1 MEPSDDWAALGEALL
16 GKTEFT
22 PLDVARETQ
31 FPLDQLRRLWRA
43 LGFPPVADTERAF
56 TRSEIETLRNVRRFI
71 EEQDTDPEVL
81 VQLTRVT
88 GQSLARIADAQ
99 VTDAAQRV
107 SERATETTP
116 EIARSELITRIYV
129 LAAGFDQLMGYVW
142 RRHLVAAVLRIAAT
156 PSATDRTLTIGFA
169 DLVGFT
175 TLSQALEPKALAAV
189 VDRFEAVAYD
199 HIVERAGRVV
209 KMIGDEVMFAV
220 EDDLAAAEIALALVD
235 AHARDEALP
244 DVRVGLASGPTLAW
258 EGDLFGPTVNLA
270 SRLVNFARPRSVL
283 VSEELGERL
292 KSHLEFE
299 LRHLRAVRLQG
310 IGSVRSWVLRRG
322 KQR

>member
-1 MEPSDDWAALGEALL
+1 P
-16 GKTEFT
+16 
-22 PLDVARETQ
+22 P
-31 FPLDQLRRLWRA
+31 
-43 LGFPPVADTERAF
+43 GFPPVAATERPF

-156 PSATDRTLTIGFA
+156 PS
-169 DLVGFT
+169 
-175 TLSQALEPKALAAV
+175 
-189 VDRFEAVAYD
+189 
-199 HIVERAGRVV
+199 
-209 KMIGDEVMFAV
+209 
-220 EDDLAAAEIALALVD
+220 
-235 AHARDEALP
+235 
-244 DVRVGLASGPTLAW
+244 
-258 EGDLFGPTVNLA
+258 
-270 SRLVNFARPRSVL
+270 
-283 VSEELGERL
+283 
-292 KSHLEFE
+292 
-299 LRHLRAVRLQG
+299 
-310 IGSVRSWVLRRG
+310 
-322 KQR
+322 